1 MMSQPKTLEDRLRE
15 KVLLDPDHELHQES
29 VKLLA
34 EIKAAL
40 EEARLKALEVGKQL
54 GGGAG

>member
-1 MMSQPKTLEDRLRE
+1 MSQPKTLEDRLRE

>member
-1 MMSQPKTLEDRLRE
+1 MMSQPKTLEDQLRD

-40 EEARLKALEVGKQL
+40 EEARVKAQEVSDRNSQQG
-54 GGGAG
+54 

>member
-1 MMSQPKTLEDRLRE
+1 MMSQPKTLEDQLRD

-40 EEARLKALEVGKQL
+40 EEARVKTNMKTKGQ
-54 GGGAG
+54 GAT

>member
-1 MMSQPKTLEDRLRE
+1 MKSQPKTLEDQLRD

-40 EEARLKALEVGKQL
+40 EEARVKAQEVSDRNSQQG
-54 GGGAG
+54 

>member
-1 MMSQPKTLEDRLRE
+1 MTVQPKPLEDQLRE

-34 EIKAAL
+34 EIEAAL
-40 EEARLKALEVGKQL
+40 EEARVKAQEVSDRNNQEG
-54 GGGAG
+54 

>member
-1 MMSQPKTLEDRLRE
+1 MKLQPKTLEDRLRE

-34 EIKAAL
+34 EIEAAL
-40 EEARLKALEVGKQL
+40 EEARVKAQEVSDRNNQEG
-54 GGGAG
+54 

>member
-1 MMSQPKTLEDRLRE
+1 MKLQPKTLEDRLRE

-34 EIKAAL
+34 EIEAAL
-40 EEARLKALEVGKQL
+40 EEARVKAQEVSDRNSQHG
-54 GGGAG
+54 

>member
-1 MMSQPKTLEDRLRE
+1 MKSQPKTLEDRLRE

-34 EIKAAL
+34 EIEAAL
-40 EEARLKALEVGKQL
+40 EEARVKAQEVSDRNNQEG
-54 GGGAG
+54 

>member
-40 EEARLKALEVGKQL
+40 EEARVKAQEVSDRNNQEG
-54 GGGAG
+54 

>member
-1 MMSQPKTLEDRLRE
+1 MMSQPKTLEDQLRD
-15 KVLLDPDHELHQES
+15 KVLLDPDHELHHES

-40 EEARLKALEVGKQL
+40 EEARVKAQEVSDRNSQQG
-54 GGGAG
+54 

>member
-34 EIKAAL
+34 EIEAAL
-40 EEARLKALEVGKQL
+40 EEARVKAQEVSDRNNQEG
-54 GGGAG
+54 

>member
-1 MMSQPKTLEDRLRE
+1 MKIQPKTLEDQLRD

-40 EEARLKALEVGKQL
+40 EEARVKAQEVSDRNNQEG
-54 GGGAG
+54 